1 MVQISKDGSIDP
13 GPGDSTSD
21 NSLPGWIQCDG
32 CQDAG
37 CLKSARLKD
46 VMHDQIEN
54 KHVLSFFQKHD
65 LIPASR
71 ACNKCKREC
80 VFKEGNKKRPKWKH
94 WKCTKCNNEFGAQ
107 GRFFEHYDKLL
118 IVVAIIYMLMHDYP
132 IRLIKHELNVKGRG
146 KNVHDMIY
154 NLGKVASKFL
164 KDKFRRECG
173 TWGANPDEHVQID
186 EAAVGNRKYQRGVRN
201 RRGGVLWF
209 MSMVLVRGGKVVSY
223 FFEEIPTGKRTW
235 DQLTWHIRRLA
246 ARGATVV
253 SDCHKS
259 YQRLGKTIRR
269 CA

>member
-1 MVQISKDGSIDP
+1 MFPVWPHSRSKDRDEVKTIAVSQV
-13 GPGDSTSD
+13 TSSVKKWAVRIGREAS
-21 NSLPGWIQCDG
+21 NY
-32 CQDAG
+32 
-37 CLKSARLKD
+37 SA
-46 VMHDQIEN
+46 I
-54 KHVLSFFQKHD
+54 SF
-65 LIPASR
+65 S
-71 ACNKCKREC
+71 
-80 VFKEGNKKRPKWKH
+80 
-94 WKCTKCNNEFGAQ
+94 
-107 GRFFEHYDKLL
+107 
-118 IVVAIIYMLMHDYP
+118 
-132 IRLIKHELNVKGRG
+132 
-146 KNVHDMIY
+146 
-154 NLGKVASKFL
+154 GKVASKFL

-201 RRGGVLWF
+201 RLGGVLWF
-209 MSMVLVRGGKVVSY
+209 MSMVLVRVGKVVSY

>member
-1 MVQISKDGSIDP
+1 
-13 GPGDSTSD
+13 
-21 NSLPGWIQCDG
+21 
-32 CQDAG
+32 
-37 CLKSARLKD
+37 
-46 VMHDQIEN
+46 MHDQIED

-186 EAAVGNRKYQRGVRN
+186 EAAVGHGSISVEFEIDAEGFCGLCRWCLSVVERWCRTSS
-201 RRGGVLWF
+201 RRFRQGSGH
-209 MSMVLVRGGKVVSY
+209 G
-223 FFEEIPTGKRTW
+223 IN
-235 DQLTWHIRRLA
+235 
-246 ARGATVV
+246 
-253 SDCHKS
+253 
-259 YQRLGKTIRR
+259 
-269 CA
+269 